1 MDYHI
6 DLQMQRYEK
15 YPTWQNKTA
24 TFCKKKESAPKLMG
38 HPLFFAIRTL
48 YLIFSARR
56 LPLRAEVTFY
66 SVKDYVNFRQRSY
79 IVAYLSPTFLSAPS
93 GLGVAS
99 FFILS
104 FFDMFPSFFPL

>member
-38 HPLFFAIRTL
+38 HPLAPTATRHS
-48 YLIFSARR
+48 LILHANILARQGCRQDARR
-56 LPLRAEVTFY
+56 NA
-66 SVKDYVNFRQRSY
+66 
-79 IVAYLSPTFLSAPS
+79 
-93 GLGVAS
+93 
-99 FFILS
+99 
-104 FFDMFPSFFPL
+104 DMA

>member
-38 HPLFFAIRTL
+38 HPLF
-48 YLIFSARR
+48 
-56 LPLRAEVTFY
+56 
-66 SVKDYVNFRQRSY
+66 
-79 IVAYLSPTFLSAPS
+79 LSHR
-93 GLGVAS
+93 G
-99 FFILS
+99 
-104 FFDMFPSFFPL
+104 